1 MNADQAIDR
10 MRQVIRRQHKALST
24 EDSYIQWLRR
34 YMKAL
39 RQMSPGLSSEKK
51 LETFLSDLARDRDVS
66 ASTQNQA
73 FNAILYF
80 YREVLGQP
88 LGNVKALRATRP
100 VHERHAPTVGET
112 QALLQTVR
120 NQGGY

>member
-1 MNADQAIDR
+1 MNAHQAIDR

-39 RQMSPGLSSEKK
+39 RQMPPGLSSEKK
-51 LETFLSDLARDRDVS
+51 LETFLTDLARERDVS

-73 FNAILYF
+73 FNASLF
-80 YREVLGQP
+80 FPPQRPQRSVDHRQGWPTL
-88 LGNVKALRATRP
+88 TR
-100 VHERHAPTVGET
+100 
-112 QALLQTVR
+112 
-120 NQGGY
+120 

>member
-1 MNADQAIDR
+1 MNADHAIDR

-39 RQMSPGLSSEKK
+39 RQMPPGLSSEKK
-51 LETFLSDLARDRDVS
+51 LETFLTDLACERDVS

-73 FNAILYF
+73 FNAIVRTGSQELQCKAKSVQ
-80 YREVLGQP
+80 RVVGKSGTLGI
-88 LGNVKALRATRP
+88 VA
-100 VHERHAPTVGET
+100 
-112 QALLQTVR
+112 
-120 NQGGY
+120 

>member
-1 MNADQAIDR
+1 
-10 MRQVIRRQHKALST
+10 
-24 EDSYIQWLRR
+24 
-34 YMKAL
+34 
-39 RQMSPGLSSEKK
+39 
-51 LETFLSDLARDRDVS
+51 LACDCS

-100 VHERHAPTVGET
+100 VHERRAPTVSET
-112 QALLQTVR
+112 HALLQTVR
-120 NQGGY
+120 NQGGYPTNLIARMLYGCGMRVSERLNLRIKDIALAFRARSR